1 MKRRINIQYSID
13 ESQIGTECYRLL
25 TNSLDRLTSIAAT
38 SPKAESIMNVSTINE
53 IKSLRTELSNIDIM
67 LEDVNAII
75 DGFLNYKYVNHEEQQ
90 MQNTGPTNKQ
100 SVPDFLSMD
109 PENIDLDQLSK
120 FVHGLKSAQPSD
132 YNMDEVGGLVD
143 NSANIDPET
152 IDQEKVQKALHD
164 SKNLDAQQFQNQEL
178 LDMLNV
184 FQNESGPNIDEIAK
198 RLANLKSKVESNEV
212 SD

>member
-1 MKRRINIQYSID
+1 MVIDKVEVFLGKLLDCLAVLARSKSGRSID
-13 ESQIGTECYRLL
+13 
-25 TNSLDRLTSIAAT
+25 
-38 SPKAESIMNVSTINE
+38 AEAI
-53 IKSLRTELSNIDIM
+53 RIDFQGVGRWI
-67 LEDVNAII
+67 
-75 DGFLNYKYVNHEEQQ
+75 
-90 MQNTGPTNKQ
+90 
-100 SVPDFLSMD
+100 
-109 PENIDLDQLSK
+109 
-120 FVHGLKSAQPSD
+120 
-132 YNMDEVGGLVD
+132 EVGGLVD

-164 SKNLDAQQFQNQEL
+164 AKNLDAQQFQNQEL